1 MLQFPVVYE
10 TVSQVETVVIASTF
24 YYNNSMQLTYG
35 FYTIIWGKL

>member
-10 TVSQVETVVIASTF
+10 TVPQVETIAIVSTF